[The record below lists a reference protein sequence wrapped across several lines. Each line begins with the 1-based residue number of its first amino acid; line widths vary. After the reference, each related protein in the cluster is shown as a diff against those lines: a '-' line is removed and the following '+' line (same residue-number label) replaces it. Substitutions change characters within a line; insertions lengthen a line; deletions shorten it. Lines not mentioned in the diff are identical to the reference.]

1 MKLALYREHL
11 ARELRD
17 LPDFMSQ
24 DVQSYTLTTAIL
36 ARRIDQRLGGAIKTL
51 SIRERIGKNRRLSFI
66 KLVNMLLHY
75 PRFRPDIT
83 NSYVDKTVPGNFT
96 VFVESDKSRDDQDYP
111 HHVIRLA
118 DYFAIIEK
126 IANDDIFVL
135 KHLLSASIDR
145 LRRASDTDGTIDS
158 HHLEDAL
165 SSVDDVIC
173 LRRKLGTSARFSF
186 GTIAMSAIIERRI
199 HSMSDVERVSGTPFS
214 DFEHFIGG
222 YETAWTYSP
231 FMPRR

>member
-1 MKLALYREHL
+1 M
-11 ARELRD
+11 
-17 LPDFMSQ
+17 
-24 DVQSYTLTTAIL
+24 
-36 ARRIDQRLGGAIKTL
+36 
-51 SIRERIGKNRRLSFI
+51 
-66 KLVNMLLHY
+66 
-75 PRFRPDIT
+75 
-83 NSYVDKTVPGNFT
+83 
-96 VFVESDKSRDDQDYP
+96 
-111 HHVIRLA
+111 A

-145 LRRASDTDGTIDS
+145 LRRAPDTNGTIDS

-165 SSVDDVIC
+165 SSVDAVIC

-231 FMPRR
+231 FMPHRMTGGVYCIPIETLSASPAADPKFFELPFSLLLRAFAEVACQAAKI